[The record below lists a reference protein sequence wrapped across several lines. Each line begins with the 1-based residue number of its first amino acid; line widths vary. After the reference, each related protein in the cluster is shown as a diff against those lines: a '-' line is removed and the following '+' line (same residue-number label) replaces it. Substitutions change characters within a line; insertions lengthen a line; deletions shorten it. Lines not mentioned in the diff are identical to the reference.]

1 MTIISQTGPIIA
13 EGPAKLSVLRQ
24 NPPVGSAPP
33 IANRA
38 RDKATQRVASIWH
51 FLEPHREDPTS
62 TSLVSGSQSGGF
74 LHTPPCGL
82 ASSHQG
88 FLDRDYPRKS
98 LETTWL
104 GFDRGEGGI
113 SPCLVLWTRICPS
126 WLSLVNSDPAS
137 TQILTQHYGTKSQT
151 VS

>member
-13 EGPAKLSVLRQ
+13 EGPTKLSVLRQ

-51 FLEPHREDPTS
+51 FLGPHRGDPTS
-62 TSLVSGSQSGGF
+62 TSFVSVSQSGDF
-74 LHTPPCGL
+74 FHTPPCGL

-88 FLDRDYPRKS
+88 FLIRDYPRKS

-104 GFDRGEGGI
+104 EFDRGEGGI
-113 SPCLVLWTRICPS
+113 SPCVVLWTRICPS